1 MYPVKL
7 GFDRAKNRIK
17 NLIKN
22 GHHAEALLTSV
33 FTFEKILH
41 RTLKQLMVSAGFR
54 SKDANLLLKKTQG
67 FNNQKEIW
75 TIFEPN
81 NRKLPEIIGN
91 KHWQHIGKAVKMRN
105 DLVHGARVYNLA
117 ECMETANQ
125 ILVLLDQTVDRF
137 NQEYG
142 YDGWRR
148 VSVRIKAVLHSDPK
162 ISVKDA

>member
-7 GFDRAKNRIK
+7 GFDEAMNRIK

-33 FTFEKILH
+33 FTFEKVLH

-75 TIFEPN
+75 PIFEPS

-91 KHWQHIGKAVKMRN
+91 KYWQHVGKAVKMRN
-105 DLVHGARVYNLA
+105 NLVHGSRVYNLTECKEAA
-117 ECMETANQ
+117 EQ
-125 ILVLLDQTVDRF
+125 IIALLDQTVDKF
-137 NQEYG
+137 NREYG

-162 ISVKDA
+162 INVKSS